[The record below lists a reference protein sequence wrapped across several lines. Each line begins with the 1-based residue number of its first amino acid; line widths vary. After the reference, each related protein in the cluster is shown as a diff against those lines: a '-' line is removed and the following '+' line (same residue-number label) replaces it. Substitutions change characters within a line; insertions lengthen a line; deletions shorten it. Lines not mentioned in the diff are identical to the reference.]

1 MALYIKYKKFIIY
14 NWTFVF
20 LTPLQ
25 EGTSIILS
33 YDQYGPPHNFLG
45 KS

>member
-1 MALYIKYKKFIIY
+1 MALYIKYKKYIIY

-25 EGTSIILS
+25 EGTSIILPMK
-33 YDQYGPPHNFLG
+33 QLHI
-45 KS
+45 